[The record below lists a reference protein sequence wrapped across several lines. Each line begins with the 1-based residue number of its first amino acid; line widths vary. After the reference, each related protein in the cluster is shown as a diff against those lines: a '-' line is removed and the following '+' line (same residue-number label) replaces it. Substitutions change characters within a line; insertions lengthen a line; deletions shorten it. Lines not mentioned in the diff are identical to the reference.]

1 MRDGEALVQ
10 LLKLLRVWIAVHL
23 WAQRG
28 SPGKLPLPAASMRL
42 LWRGS
47 MALFKK
53 LNKKC

>member
-10 LLKLLRVWIAVHL
+10 LLQLLRVWIAVHL